1 LAFATLLDE
10 VRVGAVTH
18 ATRLLLEAAAATDLT
33 NAAGV
38 EPTRL
43 YARNMQVRVGWGG

>member
-1 LAFATLLDE
+1 MFAQLLDE

-18 ATRLLLEAAAATDLT
+18 AARLLLEAAAFHDLT

-43 YARNMQVRVGWGG
+43 YARNVQVW